1 MGESITEM
9 KLVNLRPY
17 MSAVETAALDLQ
29 KELQENAMLLI
40 TPTPETDRYA
50 LDLEIDTGVC
60 PTAK

>member
-1 MGESITEM
+1 M